1 MAMVCQLNKLSTE
14 KLGYIPNLDLSGFH
28 YLRDPEELLLKL
40 KDNPQGLIGST
51 YCLYGSDGKTHVV
64 VIKAVLYR
72 AEGIVGRC
80 SIVVEVECICT
91 ESGCTWHGETKVMK
105 ISFPSR
111 SRTPEDVHIRGART
125 EAESSGERW
134 ALNHLPELLDSIS
147 ITYAEKTT
155 VQGRLKAHLKERY
168 EERVMRVTVME
179 KLHPL
184 SELKDLRELAQV
196 FYDILQIHQ
205 WLYEC
210 AGILHRDLSFGN
222 IMFRRKNGKVYGVLN
237 DFDLSSRVQ
246 DLDNGPT
253 SNQRTG
259 TRPFMSIDLLT
270 PIWKGGHFYRHDLES
285 LFYIILCFACRYAE
299 PGIPAAEPRAYS
311 EWFSGSDKDVFN
323 SKSAFFLQ
331 PPYDG
336 LPIQPYFAQFESWLT
351 CILESISTGYTSRP
365 RPPATRD
372 GTNISLH
379 PTSFNW
385 ETLDGHVTYRVFRKI
400 MFSFQKIPLETY
412 WSGRKA
418 DGTK

>member
-1 MAMVCQLNKLSTE
+1 VECGNYDVILYSSGTRNGTE
-14 KLGYIPNLDLSGFH
+14 
-28 YLRDPEELLLKL
+28 
-40 KDNPQGLIGST
+40 LIECNGRFRNN
-51 YCLYGSDGKTHVV
+51 YCRGKTRTI

-80 SIVVEVECICT
+80 SIIVEVECICT
-91 ESGCTWHGETKVMK
+91 ESGCTWHGETKIMK

-111 SRTPEDVHIRGART
+111 SRTPEEVLIRGART
-125 EAESSGERW
+125 EAESSSEHW

-147 ITYAEKTT
+147 IMYAEKTT

-184 SELKDLRELAQV
+184 SELQDLRELAQV

-246 DLDNGPT
+246 DLNQGLT

-259 TRPFMSIDLLT
+259 TRLFMSIDLLS

-285 LFYIILCFACRYAE
+285 LFYIILCLACPY
-299 PGIPAAEPRAYS
+299 PK
-311 EWFSGSDKDVFN
+311 WFSGSEGDVFTQ
-323 SKSAFFLQ
+323 KIVFLSE

-336 LPIQPYFAQFESWLT
+336 LPIQLYFTNFRSWLT
-351 CILESISTGYTSRP
+351 RIHRSMSDGYKARP
-365 RPPATRD
+365 SPPLLIDDDTD
-372 GTNISLH
+372 PLLSSNDTPKNTK
-379 PTSFNW
+379 PDFDW
-385 ETLDGHVTYRVFRKI
+385 YTLNGHVTYRVFRKI
-400 MFSFQKIPLETY
+400 MFSFQKIPLETH
-412 WSGRKA
+412 WSGKEA